1 MGAPRDNKNPF
12 MWLCVPGAVVN
23 LMHGDKNLGPH
34 MIVATERSTGPV
46 RILRVKEFNGSY
58 DPNDY
63 GGEAGAYSFWASDG
77 LELSDGY
84 DWMSIGQP
92 TTRIDVPSQKEAYT

>member
-23 LMHGDKNLGPH
+23 LVRGTESLGLH
-34 MIVATERSTGPV
+34 MIVTTERSNGPV
-46 RILRVKEFNGSY
+46 RILRVAKFSGSY
-58 DPNDY
+58 DPADY
-63 GGEAGAYSFWASDG
+63 DQGSLYSFWASDG

-92 TTRIDVPSQKEAYT
+92 TTRIDVPTQKEAYE